1 MACRKVCTLQAVPS
15 WTSLPDVEFKVST
28 SPVQGKSPVIYL
40 VGLQPSLIPDHH
52 PPLNKGEGG
61 VGREEREGREERR
74 ERKGRER
81 KGKKKRKTN
90 WLKG

>member
-1 MACRKVCTLQAVPS
+1 MVCRKVCPLQSVPS
-15 WTSLPDVEFKVST
+15 WTSLLYVEFKVST

-52 PPLNKGEGG
+52 PPLNKGKGG
-61 VGREEREGREERR
+61 VGREERREG
-74 ERKGRER
+74 KGREG
-81 KGKKKRKTN
+81 KGKKKKKKKTN